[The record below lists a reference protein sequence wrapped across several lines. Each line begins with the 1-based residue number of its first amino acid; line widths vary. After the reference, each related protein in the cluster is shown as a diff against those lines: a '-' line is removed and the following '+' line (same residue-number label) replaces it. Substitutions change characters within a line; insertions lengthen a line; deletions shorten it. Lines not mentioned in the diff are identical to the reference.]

1 MSTQNLEMLVNM
13 LSVQVVQQGQQIAEL
28 QKQLADMQLTS
39 CELDAINNATLMAI
53 NNATLMAISNNQDN

>member
-13 LSVQVVQQGQQIAEL
+13 LSVQVVQQGQQIVEL

-39 CELDAINNATLMAI
+39 CELDAINSATLMAI
-53 NNATLMAISNNQDN
+53 CNNQDN